1 MAGKIPNDPI
11 MCLSFV
17 NTQLRDFYPDLD
29 ELCSAFDTERSELE
43 KKFSKYAIKNLM
55 FYIIVLYA
63 IGFVMNTFFNG
74 LYDAY
79 FSLDFAMIFKGQV
92 WRLFTFILQPP
103 SNSIIFV
110 VFVLYFY
117 YLIGSV
123 LERIWGSFRF
133 NVYFFTGVIL
143 NILASL
149 IIYLIWGLSFKLS
162 TNYINLA
169 LFMAFAMEQPDM
181 EVLLFFIIPIKIKW
195 MAILDA
201 VIFGI
206 TIVFGYLVPFLPRN
220 VWYSLYAAG
229 FLAPSAIMCYANATA
244 ALVSMLN
251 FIIFFFLYKKGPA
264 KSSTQRNFDKAMRTA
279 KKAQQNARKDY
290 WQQNSGSTQGNGGTQ
305 YGTYGSAS
313 SDNRTQQSQAQH
325 AKRGVPKHRCAVC
338 GRTELD
344 DENLTFR
351 FCSKCAGNYE
361 YCSDHLYTHIHVTGD
376 KQ

>member
-1 MAGKIPNDPI
+1 MNWFAK
-11 MCLSFV
+11 F
-17 NTQLRDFYPDLD
+17 
-29 ELCSAFDTERSELE
+29 E

-63 IGFVMNTFFNG
+63 IGFVMNVFFNG

-92 WRLFTFILQPP
+92 WRLVTFIIQPP

-117 YLIGSV
+117 YLIGTV
-123 LERIWGSFRF
+123 LERIWGAFRF
-133 NVYFFTGVIL
+133 NVYFFSGVIL
-143 NILASL
+143 NILAAL
-149 IIYLIWGLSFKLS
+149 IIYLLFGLSFKLS

-195 MAILDA
+195 MAVLDA
-201 VIFGI
+201 VVFGI
-206 TIVFGYLVPFLPRN
+206 TIVFGYLVPFLPIK
-220 VWYSLYAAG
+220 VWYSLYQAG
-229 FLAPSAIMCYANATA
+229 FLASSGVMCYANATA

-251 FIIFFFLYKKGPA
+251 FIFFFFLYKKGPA
-264 KSSTQRNFDKAMRTA
+264 RSSTQRNFDKAMRTA
-279 KKAQQNARKDY
+279 KKAQQNARRETSP
-290 WQQNSGSTQGNGGTQ
+290 QPQV
-305 YGTYGSAS
+305 
-313 SDNRTQQSQAQH
+313 QH
-325 AKRGVPKHRCAVC
+325 GKRGVPKHRCAVC

-351 FCSKCAGNYE
+351 FCSKCAGSYE
-361 YCSDHLYTHIHVTGD
+361 YCSDHLYTHIHVTGKDTGKD
-376 KQ
+376 K

>member
-1 MAGKIPNDPI
+1 MNWFAK
-11 MCLSFV
+11 F
-17 NTQLRDFYPDLD
+17 
-29 ELCSAFDTERSELE
+29 E

-92 WRLFTFILQPP
+92 WRLVTFIVQPP

-123 LERIWGSFRF
+123 LEKIWGAFRF

-149 IIYLIWGLSFKLS
+149 IIYLVFGLSFKLS

-279 KKAQQNARKDY
+279 KKAQQNARKE
-290 WQQNSGSTQGNGGTQ
+290 T
-305 YGTYGSAS
+305 AS
-313 SDNRTQQSQAQH
+313 PDNREQQSQAQH

>member
-1 MAGKIPNDPI
+1 MNWFAK
-11 MCLSFV
+11 F
-17 NTQLRDFYPDLD
+17 
-29 ELCSAFDTERSELE
+29 E

-92 WRLFTFILQPP
+92 WRLVTFIVQPP

-117 YLIGSV
+117 YLIGTV
-123 LERIWGSFRF
+123 LERIWGAFRF

-149 IIYLIWGLSFKLS
+149 IVYLVFGLSFKLS

-195 MAILDA
+195 MAVLDA

-206 TIVFGYLVPFLPRN
+206 TIVFGYLAPFLPMK
-220 VWYSLYAAG
+220 VWYSLYLAG
-229 FLAPSAIMCYANATA
+229 FLAPTGVMCYANATA

-279 KKAQQNARKDY
+279 KKAQQNARRE
-290 WQQNSGSTQGNGGTQ
+290 T
-305 YGTYGSAS
+305 AS
-313 SDNRTQQSQAQH
+313 QDSRTQDSQAQH

-351 FCSKCAGNYE
+351 FCSKCVGNYE

>member
-1 MAGKIPNDPI
+1 MNWFAK
-11 MCLSFV
+11 F
-17 NTQLRDFYPDLD
+17 
-29 ELCSAFDTERSELE
+29 E

-92 WRLFTFILQPP
+92 WRLITFILQPP

-290 WQQNSGSTQGNGGTQ
+290 WQQNSGNNQGNGGTQ

-313 SDNRTQQSQAQH
+313 SDNRTQQSQTQH

-351 FCSKCAGNYE
+351 FCSKCVGNYE

-376 KQ
+376 K

>member
-1 MAGKIPNDPI
+1 MNWFAK
-11 MCLSFV
+11 F
-17 NTQLRDFYPDLD
+17 
-29 ELCSAFDTERSELE
+29 E

-92 WRLFTFILQPP
+92 WRLITFILQPP

-220 VWYSLYAAG
+220 GMVQPVCSRFPCTISNYVL
-229 FLAPSAIMCYANATA
+229 C
-244 ALVSMLN
+244 
-251 FIIFFFLYKKGPA
+251 
-264 KSSTQRNFDKAMRTA
+264 QRNGGACVNAEFHNILLPVQERSCKEQYTEKLRQSNENSKESTA
-279 KKAQQNARKDY
+279 ECKERLLAA
-290 WQQNSGSTQGNGGTQ
+290 
-305 YGTYGSAS
+305 
-313 SDNRTQQSQAQH
+313 
-325 AKRGVPKHRCAVC
+325 
-338 GRTELD
+338 E
-344 DENLTFR
+344 
-351 FCSKCAGNYE
+351 
-361 YCSDHLYTHIHVTGD
+361 
-376 KQ
+376 

>member
-1 MAGKIPNDPI
+1 
-11 MCLSFV
+11 
-17 NTQLRDFYPDLD
+17 
-29 ELCSAFDTERSELE
+29 
-43 KKFSKYAIKNLM
+43 M

-92 WRLFTFILQPP
+92 WRLVTFILQPP

-181 EVLLFFIIPIKIKW
+181 EVLLFFIIPIKYSD
-195 MAILDA
+195 ILCLFFQEMYGTA
-201 VIFGI
+201 CMQQV
-206 TIVFGYLVPFLPRN
+206 
-220 VWYSLYAAG
+220 SLHHQQ
-229 FLAPSAIMCYANATA
+229 LCVMP
-244 ALVSMLN
+244 
-251 FIIFFFLYKKGPA
+251 
-264 KSSTQRNFDKAMRTA
+264 TQRR
-279 KKAQQNARKDY
+279 
-290 WQQNSGSTQGNGGTQ
+290 
-305 YGTYGSAS
+305 
-313 SDNRTQQSQAQH
+313 
-325 AKRGVPKHRCAVC
+325 
-338 GRTELD
+338 
-344 DENLTFR
+344 
-351 FCSKCAGNYE
+351 
-361 YCSDHLYTHIHVTGD
+361 HLCQCWIS
-376 KQ
+376 

>member
-1 MAGKIPNDPI
+1 MNWFAK
-11 MCLSFV
+11 F
-17 NTQLRDFYPDLD
+17 
-29 ELCSAFDTERSELE
+29 E

-92 WRLFTFILQPP
+92 WRLVTFILQPP
-103 SNSIIFV
+103 SNSI
-110 VFVLYFY
+110 
-117 YLIGSV
+117 
-123 LERIWGSFRF
+123 

-290 WQQNSGSTQGNGGTQ
+290 WQQNSGSTQGNGGT
-305 YGTYGSAS
+305 YGTAS

>member
-1 MAGKIPNDPI
+1 MNWFAK
-11 MCLSFV
+11 F
-17 NTQLRDFYPDLD
+17 
-29 ELCSAFDTERSELE
+29 E

-143 NILASL
+143 NIFASL

-201 VIFGI
+201 VIFGN
-206 TIVFGYLVPFLPRN
+206 LVPFLPRN

-290 WQQNSGSTQGNGGTQ
+290 WQHSGQWW
-305 YGTYGSAS
+305 
-313 SDNRTQQSQAQH
+313 
-325 AKRGVPKHRCAVC
+325 
-338 GRTELD
+338 
-344 DENLTFR
+344 
-351 FCSKCAGNYE
+351 
-361 YCSDHLYTHIHVTGD
+361 HIWD
-376 KQ
+376 SIIR

>member
-1 MAGKIPNDPI
+1 MNWFAK
-11 MCLSFV
+11 F
-17 NTQLRDFYPDLD
+17 
-29 ELCSAFDTERSELE
+29 E
-43 KKFSKYAIKNLM
+43 KKFSKYAIK
-55 FYIIVLYA
+55 IIVLYA

-92 WRLFTFILQPP
+92 WRLITFILQPP

-181 EVLLFFIIPIKIKW
+181 EVLLFFIIPIKMKW
-195 MAILDA
+195 LAVLDVVLLAVDA
-201 VIFGI
+201 VQGGLII
-206 TIVFGYLVPFLPRN
+206 RIVIIA
-220 VWYSLYAAG
+220 SL
-229 FLAPSAIMCYANATA
+229 
-244 ALVSMLN
+244 LN
-251 FIIFFFLYKKGPA
+251 FIIFFFCNRNLRGHSPKQAARRKKFQKQISRP
-264 KSSTQRNFDKAMRTA
+264 
-279 KKAQQNARKDY
+279 QNQYA
-290 WQQNSGSTQGNGGTQ
+290 GG
-305 YGTYGSAS
+305 A
-313 SDNRTQQSQAQH
+313 
-325 AKRGVPKHRCAVC
+325 KHRCAVC

-344 DENLTFR
+344 NPTLEFR
-351 FCSKCAGNYE
+351 YCSKCNGNYE
-361 YCSDHLYTHIHVTGD
+361 YCQDHLFTHEHV
-376 KQ
+376 K

>member
-1 MAGKIPNDPI
+1 MNWFAK
-11 MCLSFV
+11 F
-17 NTQLRDFYPDLD
+17 
-29 ELCSAFDTERSELE
+29 E

-92 WRLFTFILQPP
+92 WRLVTFIIQPP

-117 YLIGSV
+117 YLIGTV
-123 LERIWGSFRF
+123 LEKIWGAFRF

-149 IIYLIWGLSFKLS
+149 IIYLVFGLSFKLS

-201 VIFGI
+201 VVFGI

-220 VWYSLYAAG
+220 VWYSLYTAG

-264 KSSTQRNFDKAMRTA
+264 KSNTQRNFDKAMRTA

-290 WQQNSGSTQGNGGTQ
+290 WHQDNNAQS
-305 YGTYGSAS
+305 GTYGSAS
-313 SDNRTQQSQAQH
+313 FGGGTQQPQAQSSQFQPQR

-351 FCSKCAGNYE
+351 FCSKCAGSYE

-376 KQ
+376 KH